1 MVEMRNVHQAADSRY
16 PHIVQE
22 PGKGPEQA
30 RVLGTGMHAWEIA
43 WVARNYPD
51 LSAMAECLNIDRSL
65 LEEGM
70 RYAAEHPS
78 EVAAAIEHIDS
89 ITLDDLRALLP
100 GIRVATFDPD
110 TPLDA
115 PS

>member
-1 MVEMRNVHQAADSRY
+1 MYRTVDSQY
-16 PHIVQE
+16 PHVVQE

-51 LSAMAECLNIDRSL
+51 LSAMADSLDISPSL

-70 RYAAEHPS
+70 RYAAEYPA
-78 EVAAAIEHIDS
+78 EVEAAIVRVDS
-89 ITLDDLRALLP
+89 ITLEDLRALLP
-100 GIRVATFDPD
+100 AITVVTFDPHE
-110 TPLDA
+110 PLDTH
-115 PS
+115 S